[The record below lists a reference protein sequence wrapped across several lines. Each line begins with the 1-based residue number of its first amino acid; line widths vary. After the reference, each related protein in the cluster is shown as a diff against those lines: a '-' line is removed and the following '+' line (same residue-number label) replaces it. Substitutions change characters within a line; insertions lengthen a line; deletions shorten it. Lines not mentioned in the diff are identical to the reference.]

1 MSEGLKRRD
10 FVKKVA
16 LGGASLFVLKDARA
30 VWSYQAN
37 NKLNIAFVGAGGRGA
52 ALIDE
57 FAKLGENI
65 VALCDVDWNMAAGSF
80 KKFPNAKRYFDFR
93 KMLDD
98 MHNQI
103 DAVVVATAD
112 HTHAVASVAAMKLGK
127 HVYCE
132 KPLTYCVWEARVMR
146 EVAKQQKVATQMGN
160 QGMGS
165 SGTRQ
170 LIEIIRSGAIGH
182 VREVHLWTDRPIWP
196 QGIDRPKDTPPVP
209 QNLDW
214 DLWLGPAPY
223 RPYPSRLPIPSV
235 GEVGL
240 ISAQA
245 LWATSVAMPSL
256 CLSWLWNWAI
266 QLGCKQFL
274 QGTTTKLTRAGQSSS
289 MSSLLAAT
297 CHQ

>member
-1 MSEGLKRRD
+1 VAEGLKRRD

-16 LGGASLFVLKDARA
+16 LSGAGLLVLRNSKAA
-30 VWSYQAN
+30 WSYQAN

-80 KKFPNAKRYFDFR
+80 QKFPNAKRYFDFR
-93 KMLDD
+93 KMLDE

-146 EVAKQQKVATQMGN
+146 EVAKKQKVATQMGN

-170 LIEIIRSGAIGH
+170 LIEIIRSGAIGN
-182 VREVHLWTDRPIWP
+182 V
-196 QGIDRPKDTPPVP
+196 
-209 QNLDW
+209 
-214 DLWLGPAPY
+214 
-223 RPYPSRLPIPSV
+223 
-235 GEVGL
+235 
-240 ISAQA
+240 
-245 LWATSVAMPSL
+245 
-256 CLSWLWNWAI
+256 
-266 QLGCKQFL
+266 
-274 QGTTTKLTRAGQSSS
+274 
-289 MSSLLAAT
+289 
-297 CHQ
+297 

>member
-1 MSEGLKRRD
+1 VSEGMKRRD

-223 RPYPSRLPIPSV
+223 RPYHPAYHPFRWRGWIDF
-235 GEVGL
+235 GTG
-240 ISAQA
+240 A
-245 LWATSVAMPSL
+245 LGDIGCHAFL
-256 CLSWLWNWAI
+256 CLSWLWIWAT

-274 QGTTTKLTRAGQSSS
+274 RGTTTKLTRAGQSSS